1 MLDIEELIEKLQSIK
16 LLYVEDNLEAR
27 ESTMMLFEDIFE
39 EITVAVDGIDG
50 LEKFKKDSFDLIITD
65 VSMPNLDGLE
75 MSSKIK
81 KIDKEVSIIALSALN
96 DTTVT
101 KRAREIGIN
110 HILTKPL
117 EDIDVLFEKLNII
130 VHETK

>member
-101 KRAREIGIN
+101 KRASEIGIN

-130 VHETK
+130 VNETK